1 MKNLKWIYLSLI
13 MLITYGG
20 IYYFYLKK
28 SNECNLIVFVEGQLS
43 IDATQVNHYTN
54 GFTSIN
60 LCDGTKIVYPS
71 SQIIK
76 VVEK

>member
-1 MKNLKWIYLSLI
+1 

-43 IDATQVNHYTN
+43 IDATQVNHYNN

>member
-1 MKNLKWIYLSLI
+1 MKNLKWIYLYLI

>member
-28 SNECNLIVFVEGQLS
+28 SNECNLIVFIEGQLS

>member
-1 MKNLKWIYLSLI
+1 MKQKKDINLLKIYIQIVSI
-13 MLITYGG
+13 